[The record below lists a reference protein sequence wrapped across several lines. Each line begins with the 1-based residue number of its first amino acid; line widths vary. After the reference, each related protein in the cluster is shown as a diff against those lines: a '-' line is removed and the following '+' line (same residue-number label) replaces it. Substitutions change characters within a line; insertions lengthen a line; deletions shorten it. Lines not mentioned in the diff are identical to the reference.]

1 MERRGDQG
9 GSEIRP
15 TFRAE
20 RLLAWCTHVLVAA
33 GVSPAHASL
42 VAESLVAANLR
53 GVDSHGVHLLASYL
67 EQIRTGDVEARETGA
82 IATESGACL
91 VYDGRNG
98 LGQVIAEIC
107 CGHAIRL
114 AREHG
119 LGMVTARESNHFGA
133 AAFWARRMAEAG
145 QIGLVFCNA
154 SPIVAPWQGKEGRFG
169 TNPICMAIPVGKRDP
184 WLLDMA
190 TTTVAA
196 NKIFKAWTNHE
207 PSIPEGWAM
216 DREGIPTTGTAAA
229 YEGLLMPL
237 GGYKGSGLAMMV
249 EILCGVISGGA
260 MSTQL
265 GGLRVR
271 GKRFRASQTFIAID
285 VLRMQPEFRK
295 RADWLIEQVKS
306 AAPAS
311 GYEEVLVANE
321 PELRM
326 ERLRR
331 AEGIP
336 IADGTYEALRKQ
348 AALVGVDD
356 SALRV

>member
-1 MERRGDQG
+1 VVVTADRLRAW
-9 GSEIRP
+9 SE
-15 TFRAE
+15 
-20 RLLAWCTHVLVAA
+20 HVLVAA
-33 GVSPAHASL
+33 GVDRAPARL

-53 GVDSHGVHLLASYL
+53 GVDSHGIHLLASYL
-67 EQIRTGDVEARETGA
+67 EQIRAGDVDAGQTGE

-98 LGQVIAEIC
+98 LGQVIADIC

-114 AREHG
+114 TQEHG

-133 AAFWARRMAEAG
+133 AAFWARRIAAAG

-169 TNPICMAIPVGKRDP
+169 TNPICMAIPVGRRDP

-196 NKIFKAWTNHE
+196 NRIFKAWTNRE
-207 PSIPEGWAM
+207 PAIPAGWAM
-216 DREGIPTTGTAAA
+216 DKDGIPTTSTDAA

-249 EILCGVISGGA
+249 EILCGMIGGGA
-260 MSTQL
+260 MGTQL

-285 VLRMQPEFRK
+285 VLRMQPEFRE
-295 RADWLIEQVKS
+295 RADWLIGQVKS
-306 AAPAS
+306 ASPAS
-311 GYEEVLVANE
+311 GYAEVLVANE

-326 ERLRR
+326 ERLRL

-336 IADGTYEALRKQ
+336 IPDGTYEALRRE

-356 SALRV
+356 SALRD

>member
-1 MERRGDQG
+1 MRVVSADRLRAWSER
-9 GSEIRP
+9 
-15 TFRAE
+15 
-20 RLLAWCTHVLVAA
+20 VLVAA
-33 GVSPAHASL
+33 GVEAGHAYL

-53 GVDSHGVHLLASYL
+53 GVDSHGIHLLASYL
-67 EQIRTGDVEARETGA
+67 GQIREGDVDARQTGA
-82 IATESGACL
+82 VAIESGACL

-98 LGQVIAEIC
+98 LGQVISEIC

-114 AREHG
+114 AQEHG

-133 AAFWARRMAEAG
+133 AAFWARRMATAG
-145 QIGLVFCNA
+145 HIGLVFCNA

-169 TNPICMAIPVGKRDP
+169 TNPICMAVPVGKRDP

-207 PSIPEGWAM
+207 PSIPAGWAM
-216 DREGIPTTGTAAA
+216 DRDGIPTTSTEAA

-249 EILCGVISGGA
+249 EILCGVIGGGA

-285 VLRMQPEFRK
+285 VMRMQPEFRE

-321 PELRM
+321 PELRT
-326 ERLRR
+326 ERLRV

-336 IADGTYEALRKQ
+336 VPDGTWEALRKE
-348 AALVGVDD
+348 AALVGVDE
-356 SALRV
+356 SGL